1 MKKRLLSLLLVLAV
15 VFSFSLSA
23 FATDTGIDIIDD
35 PLSYYFENQM
45 LGVQKGTGVTL
56 VCPKCDYK
64 VVYTGGTLVTCPYDG
79 EALVL
84 ADLAGVHAEKVP
96 SGIGRKDL
104 PGYIDNSG
112 TAHVSKEGKLKFVA
126 HPCWL
131 DVGEQESNK
140 FTLTDPY
147 KPYRVQEEDEDYGL
161 YVYDW
166 LGYNNGISHF
176 SHYTQPLSDDMYY
189 GNFDFYWIIDS
200 GFVPGTYYVAADQP
214 TVKNFYSK
222 YGAEPQILKTK
233 AGEYNLPND
242 SYWGLGNLGLS
253 DYNAVWHERRW
264 FYAENA
270 KSTSIDIYLYPF
282 LVTCDPTENPVE
294 EKKEV
299 TIEDNKFTGNI
310 YVDNSTN
317 ITYIYPKYT
326 TVRSSSAI
334 TANIWPEDCYVS
346 LNVVYKMSKNHQKL
360 LKTLKKHK
368 KKLLEYAD
376 IYADEGKKNDI
387 ESNDIALRSY
397 EAFSAIKQFF
407 DEKLEAD
414 KLKDVIEPA
423 IMIQRMLSKSKE
435 IFDNHLVVD
444 KCDYAENGDLVAYIK
459 SYAVFDYL
467 KALLGTDSN
476 GYEINQDVLCAAD
489 FGAPQK
495 RKRFIVI
502 GIKKSLTDTVQL
514 PIGIFSEKDY
524 RTVQDAIGDLQNVPT
539 VTDVAEDIGTPLK
552 KADDISELGKS
563 LRDTDTLFNHIITK
577 TRETAMERFK
587 AIKQGE
593 NFHSLNDS
601 LKTNT
606 YTDANRT
613 QNTIY
618 LRLAYNQPS
627 GTVVNVRKSMW
638 IHPELNR
645 AISIREAARLQTFP
659 DSFIFCGSK
668 DKQYQQVGNA
678 VPPIM
683 AKAIAEKLADQLEQI
698 EKRFE
703 R

>member
-1 MKKRLLSLLLVLAV
+1 M
-15 VFSFSLSA
+15 
-23 FATDTGIDIIDD
+23 
-35 PLSYYFENQM
+35 
-45 LGVQKGTGVTL
+45 
-56 VCPKCDYK
+56 YK
-64 VVYTGGTLVTCPYDG
+64 VVDLFAGAGGLSLGFMQTKKYDIKVAFENNPAMQKTYKKNHMGVDVQDDVCLADYNDIQKKYGKIDVVIGGPPCQGFSNANRQKNHAISQNNMLVKQYITAIRELSPKAFVMENVSMLRSDVHRFYLDETDNELFG
-79 EALVL
+79 QEKYEIHMQSTKLVL
-84 ADLAGVHAEKVP
+84 
-96 SGIGRKDL
+96 
-104 PGYIDNSG
+104 
-112 TAHVSKEGKLKFVA
+112 
-126 HPCWL
+126 L
-131 DVGEQESNK
+131 DK
-140 FTLTDPY
+140 AY
-147 KPYRVQEEDEDYGL
+147 
-161 YVYDW
+161 
-166 LGYNNGISHF
+166 
-176 SHYTQPLSDDMYY
+176 M
-189 GNFDFYWIIDS
+189 FDC
-200 GFVPGTYYVAADQP
+200 A
-214 TVKNFYSK
+214 
-222 YGAEPQILKTK
+222 KTI
-233 AGEYNLPND
+233 A
-242 SYWGLGNLGLS
+242 
-253 DYNAVWHERRW
+253 
-264 FYAENA
+264 
-270 KSTSIDIYLYPF
+270 
-282 LVTCDPTENPVE
+282 
-294 EKKEV
+294 
-299 TIEDNKFTGNI
+299 
-310 YVDNSTN
+310 
-317 ITYIYPKYT
+317 
-326 TVRSSSAI
+326 RSSSAI

-376 IYADEGKKNDI
+376 IYADEGKKSDI

>member
-1 MKKRLLSLLLVLAV
+1 M
-15 VFSFSLSA
+15 
-23 FATDTGIDIIDD
+23 
-35 PLSYYFENQM
+35 
-45 LGVQKGTGVTL
+45 
-56 VCPKCDYK
+56 YK
-64 VVYTGGTLVTCPYDG
+64 VVDLFAGAGGLSLGFMQTKKYDIKVAFENNPAMQKTYKKNHMGVDVQDDVCLADYNDIQKKYGKIDVVIGGPPCQGFSNANRQKNHAISQNNMLVKQYIRAIRELSPKAFVMENVSMLRADVHRFYLD
-79 EALVL
+79 EADNELFGQEKYEIHMQSTKLVL
-84 ADLAGVHAEKVP
+84 
-96 SGIGRKDL
+96 
-104 PGYIDNSG
+104 
-112 TAHVSKEGKLKFVA
+112 
-126 HPCWL
+126 L
-131 DVGEQESNK
+131 DK
-140 FTLTDPY
+140 AY
-147 KPYRVQEEDEDYGL
+147 
-161 YVYDW
+161 
-166 LGYNNGISHF
+166 
-176 SHYTQPLSDDMYY
+176 M
-189 GNFDFYWIIDS
+189 FDC
-200 GFVPGTYYVAADQP
+200 A
-214 TVKNFYSK
+214 
-222 YGAEPQILKTK
+222 KTI
-233 AGEYNLPND
+233 A
-242 SYWGLGNLGLS
+242 
-253 DYNAVWHERRW
+253 
-264 FYAENA
+264 
-270 KSTSIDIYLYPF
+270 
-282 LVTCDPTENPVE
+282 
-294 EKKEV
+294 
-299 TIEDNKFTGNI
+299 
-310 YVDNSTN
+310 
-317 ITYIYPKYT
+317 
-326 TVRSSSAI
+326 RSSSAI

-376 IYADEGKKNDI
+376 IYADEGEKNDI

>member
-1 MKKRLLSLLLVLAV
+1 M
-15 VFSFSLSA
+15 
-23 FATDTGIDIIDD
+23 
-35 PLSYYFENQM
+35 
-45 LGVQKGTGVTL
+45 
-56 VCPKCDYK
+56 YK
-64 VVYTGGTLVTCPYDG
+64 VVDLFAGAGGLSLGFMQTKKYDIKVAFENNPNMQATYKKNHASVDVRGDVCSANYDEIREKYGKIDVVIGGPPCQGFSNANRQKNHAISQNNMLVKQYIRAIRELQPEAFVMENVSMLRSDVHRFYLDEADNELFSQGKYDIHMQKTKIVLLDG
-79 EALVL
+79 EYKFDGAKMI
-84 ADLAGVHAEKVP
+84 AE
-96 SGIGRKDL
+96 SL
-104 PGYIDNSG
+104 
-112 TAHVSKEGKLKFVA
+112 
-126 HPCWL
+126 
-131 DVGEQESNK
+131 
-140 FTLTDPY
+140 
-147 KPYRVQEEDEDYGL
+147 
-161 YVYDW
+161 
-166 LGYNNGISHF
+166 
-176 SHYTQPLSDDMYY
+176 
-189 GNFDFYWIIDS
+189 
-200 GFVPGTYYVAADQP
+200 
-214 TVKNFYSK
+214 
-222 YGAEPQILKTK
+222 
-233 AGEYNLPND
+233 
-242 SYWGLGNLGLS
+242 
-253 DYNAVWHERRW
+253 
-264 FYAENA
+264 
-270 KSTSIDIYLYPF
+270 
-282 LVTCDPTENPVE
+282 
-294 EKKEV
+294 
-299 TIEDNKFTGNI
+299 
-310 YVDNSTN
+310 
-317 ITYIYPKYT
+317 
-326 TVRSSSAI
+326 SAI
-334 TANIWPEDCYVS
+334 TANIWPEDCYLA
-346 LNVVYKMSKNHQKL
+346 LNVVYKAAKNSKKM
-360 LKTLKKHK
+360 LKALKKHK

-376 IYADEGKKNDI
+376 VYADEGEKNDI

>member
-1 MKKRLLSLLLVLAV
+1 M
-15 VFSFSLSA
+15 
-23 FATDTGIDIIDD
+23 
-35 PLSYYFENQM
+35 
-45 LGVQKGTGVTL
+45 
-56 VCPKCDYK
+56 YK
-64 VVYTGGTLVTCPYDG
+64 VVDLFAGAGGLSLGFMQTKKYDIKVAFENNPAMQKTYKKNHMGVDVQDDVCLADYNDIQKKYGKIDVVIGGPPCQGFSNANRQKNHAISQNNMLVKQYIRAIRELSPKAFVMENVSMLRSDVHRFYLD
-79 EALVL
+79 EADNELFGQEKYEIHMQSTKLVL
-84 ADLAGVHAEKVP
+84 
-96 SGIGRKDL
+96 
-104 PGYIDNSG
+104 
-112 TAHVSKEGKLKFVA
+112 
-126 HPCWL
+126 L
-131 DVGEQESNK
+131 DK
-140 FTLTDPY
+140 AY
-147 KPYRVQEEDEDYGL
+147 
-161 YVYDW
+161 
-166 LGYNNGISHF
+166 
-176 SHYTQPLSDDMYY
+176 M
-189 GNFDFYWIIDS
+189 FDC
-200 GFVPGTYYVAADQP
+200 A
-214 TVKNFYSK
+214 
-222 YGAEPQILKTK
+222 KTI
-233 AGEYNLPND
+233 A
-242 SYWGLGNLGLS
+242 
-253 DYNAVWHERRW
+253 
-264 FYAENA
+264 
-270 KSTSIDIYLYPF
+270 
-282 LVTCDPTENPVE
+282 
-294 EKKEV
+294 
-299 TIEDNKFTGNI
+299 
-310 YVDNSTN
+310 
-317 ITYIYPKYT
+317 
-326 TVRSSSAI
+326 RSSSAI

-368 KKLLEYAD
+368 KKLREYAD

>member
-1 MKKRLLSLLLVLAV
+1 MQMK
-15 VFSFSLSA
+15 
-23 FATDTGIDIIDD
+23 
-35 PLSYYFENQM
+35 
-45 LGVQKGTGVTL
+45 
-56 VCPKCDYK
+56 
-64 VVYTGGTLVTCPYDG
+64 
-79 EALVL
+79 
-84 ADLAGVHAEKVP
+84 
-96 SGIGRKDL
+96 
-104 PGYIDNSG
+104 
-112 TAHVSKEGKLKFVA
+112 
-126 HPCWL
+126 
-131 DVGEQESNK
+131 
-140 FTLTDPY
+140 
-147 KPYRVQEEDEDYGL
+147 
-161 YVYDW
+161 
-166 LGYNNGISHF
+166 
-176 SHYTQPLSDDMYY
+176 
-189 GNFDFYWIIDS
+189 
-200 GFVPGTYYVAADQP
+200 
-214 TVKNFYSK
+214 
-222 YGAEPQILKTK
+222 
-233 AGEYNLPND
+233 
-242 SYWGLGNLGLS
+242 
-253 DYNAVWHERRW
+253 
-264 FYAENA
+264 
-270 KSTSIDIYLYPF
+270 
-282 LVTCDPTENPVE
+282 
-294 EKKEV
+294 
-299 TIEDNKFTGNI
+299 
-310 YVDNSTN
+310 
-317 ITYIYPKYT
+317 
-326 TVRSSSAI
+326 
-334 TANIWPEDCYVS
+334 
-346 LNVVYKMSKNHQKL
+346 
-360 LKTLKKHK
+360 
-368 KKLLEYAD
+368 
-376 IYADEGKKNDI
+376 GKKNDI

-698 EKRFE
+698 EKRYE

>member
-1 MKKRLLSLLLVLAV
+1 M
-15 VFSFSLSA
+15 
-23 FATDTGIDIIDD
+23 
-35 PLSYYFENQM
+35 
-45 LGVQKGTGVTL
+45 
-56 VCPKCDYK
+56 YK
-64 VVYTGGTLVTCPYDG
+64 VVDLFAGAGGLSLGFMQTKKYDIKVAFENNPAMQKTYKKNHMG
-79 EALVL
+79 VDVQDDVCL
-84 ADLAGVHAEKVP
+84 AD
-96 SGIGRKDL
+96 
-104 PGYIDNSG
+104 
-112 TAHVSKEGKLKFVA
+112 
-126 HPCWL
+126 
-131 DVGEQESNK
+131 
-140 FTLTDPY
+140 
-147 KPYRVQEEDEDYGL
+147 
-161 YVYDW
+161 YDD
-166 LGYNNGISHF
+166 I
-176 SHYTQPLSDDMYY
+176 Q
-189 GNFDFYWIIDS
+189 
-200 GFVPGTYYVAADQP
+200 
-214 TVKNFYSK
+214 KK
-222 YGAEPQILKTK
+222 YGKIDVVIGGPPCQGFSNANRQKNHAISQNNMLVKQYIRAIRELRPKAFVMENVSMLRSDVHRFYLDEADNELFGQEKYEIHMQNTKLILLDKAYIFDCAKTI
-233 AGEYNLPND
+233 ARSLP
-242 SYWGLGNLGLS
+242 
-253 DYNAVWHERRW
+253 
-264 FYAENA
+264 
-270 KSTSIDIYLYPF
+270 
-282 LVTCDPTENPVE
+282 
-294 EKKEV
+294 
-299 TIEDNKFTGNI
+299 
-310 YVDNSTN
+310 
-317 ITYIYPKYT
+317 
-326 TVRSSSAI
+326 AI

-376 IYADEGKKNDI
+376 VYADERKKGDI
-387 ESNDIALRSY
+387 KSNDIALRSY
-397 EAFSAIKQFF
+397 EAFSAVKRFF

-414 KLKDVIEPA
+414 KLKDAIEPA

-444 KCDYAENGDLVAYIK
+444 KCEYAENGDLVAYIR

-495 RKRFIVI
+495 RNRFIVM

-514 PIGIFSEKDY
+514 PIGNFSANEY
-524 RTVQDAIGDLQNVPT
+524 RTVRDAIGDLQGVPT

-552 KADDISELGKS
+552 KADDISELGEL

-593 NFHSLNDS
+593 NFHSLNDA

-638 IHPELNR
+638 IHPELDR

-683 AKAIAEKLADQLEQI
+683 ARAIAEKLADQLELI

-703 R
+703 K